1 MTVKQ
6 EYPRPQFVR
15 KPWQCLNG
23 MWDFSFDDTNAGIRE
38 KWYEAGRKLEKKI
51 CVPFVYQC
59 EKSGIGDTQVHEILW
74 YKKRFTLGEDAQNRE
89 IFLHFEAV
97 DYEASVYLSLIHI

>member
-59 EKSGIGDTQVHEILW
+59 EKAVLGIHRYMKFSGIRRDSHWE
-74 YKKRFTLGEDAQNRE
+74 KTLRTGKYFCISRQWTMKLRC
-89 IFLHFEAV
+89 I
-97 DYEASVYLSLIHI
+97 

>member
-38 KWYEAGRKLEKKI
+38 KWYEAGRKLEKKTLCAFCI
-51 CVPFVYQC
+51 SVR
-59 EKSGIGDTQVHEILW
+59 
-74 YKKRFTLGEDAQNRE
+74 KKRYWGYTGT
-89 IFLHFEAV
+89 
-97 DYEASVYLSLIHI
+97 